1 VDSSDLREALERHR
15 EQLDELPGV
24 VGSGIGLRGGQPDGE
39 VVIRVFVDSS
49 ERVDTVREA
58 AERLMEGLPVEVL
71 ATGTPEAYGTHGRP

>member
-1 VDSSDLREALERHR
+1 VHSSDLREALERHR

-49 ERVDTVREA
+49 ERVDAVRDA
-58 AERLMEGLPVEVL
+58 AERLLEGIPVEAVV
-71 ATGTPEAYGTHGRP
+71 TGTPEAYGNHGKP